1 MEDKKPEK
9 NFFDYLGEGM
19 HLQNANRSLAK
30 FKEEYF
36 QFGEY
41 ELKKYQ
47 EFVKTQFETGKITYG
62 CCGDNFSITFIPTG
76 IGTDVIAKCYDTG
89 VSVNLTDPEMW

>member
-62 CCGDNFSITFIPTG
+62 CCGDNFSITFIPARVYHPLRAG
-76 IGTDVIAKCYDTG
+76 PSHWNRNRCYCQ
-89 VSVNLTDPEMW
+89 VL